1 MKEEFIPKK
10 FSIRSLTLIEH
21 ANVIIEDYMEM
32 GYQLT
37 LRQLYYQFVSRDLL
51 PREWADKQT
60 GSTNNQKSYN
70 NLGNLIS
77 DARLAGMIDWDALED
92 RTRNVRSLA
101 HWENPREIAEACS
114 RQYQV
119 DKWDNQEYRLTV
131 WIEKDAL
138 VGVIED
144 VCNKYDIPFLS
155 TRGYISQSE
164 LYTASKRF
172 AHYYRYNKQKTILIH
187 LSDHDPSGIDMSRDL
202 RDRLNTF
209 LQFMP
214 TEIVEISRIALT
226 MEQVEQYSPPPN
238 PAKTTDSR
246 FADYMSKYGSESWE
260 LDALDP
266 PVISALIRD
275 EIFSYRNVDLW
286 EEKVKEEDAGKD
298 KLTKILEYL

>member
-1 MKEEFIPKK
+1 MKEEFISKK
-10 FSIRSLTLIEH
+10 FSNRSLTLIEH

-77 DARLAGMIDWDALED
+77 DARLAGLIDWDALED

-187 LSDHDPSGIDMSRDL
+187 LSDHDPSGIDMSRDI

-209 LQFMP
+209 LQFIP
-214 TEIVEISRIALT
+214 TDIVEINRIALT
-226 MEQVEQYSPPPN
+226 MEQVERYSPPPN

-246 FADYMSKYGSESWE
+246 FADYMVKYGSESWE
-260 LDALDP
+260 LDALNP
-266 PVISALIRD
+266 PVISSLIED

-286 EEKVKEEDAGKD
+286 EEKVKEEDEGKD